1 MEGTGAYLMLVV
13 VGVLI
18 TVGVGQILLRSGQP
32 FLEDVFRNNESAH
45 SINRLLVV
53 LFHLLTLGVLGM
65 ISIIPVP
72 SDAGPAQ
79 TIVFKLGVVLLLV
92 GIAYGISMLVLLRI
106 RERRRQQAMSA
117 EIDQKIAEEHRGPG
131 RFRRGGG
138 SGGGGATPD
147 PEPRAPSEQPGD

>member
-1 MEGTGAYLMLVV
+1 MEGTGSYLTLVI

-32 FLEDVFRNNESAH
+32 FLDDVFRNKESAH

-65 ISIIPVP
+65 ISIIEVP
-72 SDAGPAQ
+72 ADAGPAQ

-106 RERRRQQAMSA
+106 RERRRQQAVSA
-117 EIDQKIAEEHRGPG
+117 EIDQSIAEQRRGPG
-131 RFRRGGG
+131 RFRRGGAADG
-138 SGGGGATPD
+138 
-147 PEPRAPSEQPGD
+147 EPRSPSEQPED

>member
-1 MEGTGAYLMLVV
+1 MTLVV
-13 VGVLI
+13 IGVLV

-45 SINRLLVV
+45 SVNRLLVV

-65 ISIIPVP
+65 ISIIDVP
-72 SDAGPAQ
+72 ENAGPAQ

-106 RERRRQQAMSA
+106 RERRRQQAVSA
-117 EIDQKIAEEHRGPG
+117 EIDEKIAEQRRGPG
-131 RFRRGGG
+131 RFRRGG
-138 SGGGGATPD
+138 SPD

>member
-1 MEGTGAYLMLVV
+1 MEGTGTYLTLVV
-13 VGVLI
+13 IGVLV

-45 SINRLLVV
+45 SVNRLLVV

-65 ISIIPVP
+65 ISIIDVP
-72 SDAGPAQ
+72 ENAGPAQ

-106 RERRRQQAMSA
+106 RERRRQQAVSA
-117 EIDQKIAEEHRGPG
+117 EIDEKIAEQRRGPG
-131 RFRRGGG
+131 RFRRGG
-138 SGGGGATPD
+138 SPD